1 MLDKSL
7 TPNLLAAATALAGFL
22 IGGDAGAV
30 VLSVGLF
37 ALSGALTNWLAVYML
52 FERVPGLYGSGVI
65 LLHFEELKRG
75 IVELVREELFGA
87 DKVERL
93 FAASAARA
101 SEPGTTIA
109 VAEGGAT
116 GAASGGAAEPGPVPG
131 LDLGKLLDGIDIDG
145 AFDQFVHTV
154 QESSFGN
161 LLGMVGGVAAL
172 EPLREPFGRRL
183 RRFLED
189 AARSPRVQAIVTRQ
203 LTSEANRER
212 FRARLEALLQ
222 ARLDELTPDMVRD
235 LMQRLIRRHLGW
247 LVVWGAVFGGLIGLV
262 AGLAGILGD

>member
-7 TPNLLAAATALAGFL
+7 TPNLLAAAIALLGYV
-22 IGGDAGAV
+22 IGGDTGSV
-30 VLSVGLF
+30 VLSIGLF
-37 ALSGALTNWLAVYML
+37 ALSGALTNWLAVHML

-65 LLHFEELKRG
+65 VVHFEELKHG

-93 FAASAARA
+93 FEASARPYSSDSAL
-101 SEPGTTIA
+101 A
-109 VAEGGAT
+109 VAGGKSTDGANPAEKPAIDLT
-116 GAASGGAAEPGPVPG
+116 G
-131 LDLGKLLDGIDIDG
+131 LLDGIDVDG
-145 AFDQFVHTV
+145 AFDQLISTV

-161 LLGMVGGVAAL
+161 LLSMVGGVAAL

-183 RRFLED
+183 KHFLAD
-189 AARSPRVQAIVTRQ
+189 AARSPGVQAIIAKQ
-203 LTSEANRER
+203 LTSEANRDR
-212 FRARLEALLQ
+212 FRARLEAMLQ
-222 ARLDELTPDMVRD
+222 ARLEELTPDMVRD

-262 AGLAGILGD
+262 AGLIGIA

>member
-1 MLDKSL
+1 MLDKSV
-7 TPNLLAAATALAGFL
+7 TPNLAAVAVALLGYAL
-22 IGGDAGAV
+22 GGDSGAV

-37 ALSGALTNWLAVYML
+37 ALSGALTNWLAVHML

-93 FAASAARA
+93 FAASARPRTDAPTSALAKGDESRPA
-101 SEPGTTIA
+101 DE
-109 VAEGGAT
+109 AERPAIDLT
-116 GAASGGAAEPGPVPG
+116 G
-131 LDLGKLLDGIDIDG
+131 LLDGIDVDG
-145 AFDQFVHTV
+145 AFDQLVTTV

-161 LLGMVGGVAAL
+161 LLSMVGGVASL

-183 RRFLED
+183 KHFLAD
-189 AARSPRVQAIVTRQ
+189 AARSPRVQAIIAKQ
-203 LTSEANRER
+203 LTSEANRDR
-212 FRARLEALLQ
+212 FRARLESLLQ

-262 AGLAGILGD
+262 AGLIGIA